1 MKKNL
6 LFRTWMLA
14 ALMLVGLSSV
24 QAQTDNYRWDFTTW
38 AASDLQSADK
48 LHGLTWTGNV
58 GIANGGF
65 RLTNGSELSIP
76 VSTGQSVQIL
86 FKSNGGSDGTRRTD
100 VAVGGATNVQTAR
113 SLNPD
118 NIVTITA
125 NATGD
130 GVITFRYTGGNGGLP
145 VITTIKRDNNVD
157 IVNHWDFSSSNNT
170 DGLYT
175 NAINYRS
182 LADGMNGYQLG
193 EGGYIVVPVSQGQI
207 VTFDV
212 ESLDGRY
219 QASYVISDQT
229 DGAGPFSGVYG
240 EVVSKYF
247 QANANGFIKIERGE
261 RNPAM
266 SGVRA
271 ITIENAPNIAFDRKT
286 CSANLV
292 ELNIDEPT
300 LSYPTGAQITYSV
313 ENTNVAKLGGEAGIG
328 DLMGINTGVTNV
340 YASVVYKGITYT
352 DSYQLTL
359 WADEAKYTITDGITY
374 TLTGNGKLANR
385 VVTEIPK
392 ITMEFGSNDVV
403 NTTIVRNEG
412 NVQSVGTILDSNGWR
427 QLWATFEN
435 GLVHPHQ
442 GSFYTFK
449 PKSNGQLTINGYLNN
464 TSQTAYLVDSEN
476 LAPLSSNFTGSVGI
490 TNNNW
495 QGASGMANWAGP
507 EITTADGR
515 VTRLAEKFEGTLDT
529 TGELMTQ
536 TISGLDNG
544 HYVVKLYANAASTH
558 ERDGYLGQ
566 NDMQDGAMDVA
577 YVFANGTTQ
586 YIPAYISTQ
595 ANEVAVYSLDVTVT
609 DGSLK
614 MGIGKSKRGTNWHMI
629 QIADLEKTDVPASYT
644 FNPVATISTGDVS
657 AMQTTVVN
665 VQAGHTYYLYGNVPS
680 TNNGAWSTY
689 EFKSFTFEPSFR
701 YETKSILLAHD
712 ATEGGQQVIG
722 AGPTEPTFEMEL
734 LGDIESATLN
744 ADGTVSNIVLK
755 DEKGGGAIVVKATIG
770 SGDYVDQIYYV
781 MTIPYVKHT
790 WDFKGNEYDEEAQ
803 GLNKDMD
810 WGVTYEVRTYDEVTR
825 ELTYLNNPVLTA
837 NEELDGNNAAYI
849 GETAGLWVDADI
861 KTFGLCASGDNLKD
875 VDVYNEYFGTSYSAE
890 EFADSLENAP
900 AFVDALLRTMLSYK
914 LEDIHE
920 NSTNLGAMKN
930 GAVMTIP
937 SLKKGTY
944 VAIKTYRHSPNTGDE
959 IHVTNVTDLD
969 GAPVTTNLM
978 TIVQSTNQGRDLY
991 NAIYGWL
998 EFIVAEDGDVT
1009 FNVVDQ
1015 KGWTHI
1021 KQIAVSDEF
1030 IDTNLLLADEGVVG
1044 KGTVLFSHKKGEGLT
1059 HKYDSNWSGA
1069 YCHQEAW
1076 HYVKYSLEDA
1086 EGTFTIASSGNGAKA
1101 RKANG
1106 QRGTISIT
1114 EDGQL
1119 NVSDGHGTVYVVQK
1133 VYSRTQSKPA
1143 ADYIDLGPYVID
1155 MERTK
1160 ITIIEGGETTQEY
1173 PYTWDFTN
1181 ISDETKQ
1188 KLTQD
1193 SEWDNTDGTYTPNR
1207 AGQETYVQNTEL
1219 ENGNDD
1225 DVKEFD
1231 GLGFITSTDDEGYS
1245 TGISNIGID
1254 TDGSDSGLKI
1264 GGNETT
1270 KIVVPDVP
1278 QGCTVYVRVEP
1289 NDNSEIGHN
1298 GEQLTETFTEGSEKV
1313 YEIPVEI
1320 DEEDPE
1326 SKTETDVIIEL
1337 KDVNVKGIAVTNIFK
1352 EARMASASETDKFYN
1367 TDCQAKDIDYS
1378 LTDYY
1383 TGHDMKAMFVKA
1395 DGISEVNTKRE
1406 TAVVTG
1412 IEVTKPVA
1420 ANTGLIVYTD
1430 ENETLFPLFVPGVN
1444 ATEREN
1450 TEGNMLVGVVYDE
1463 SKGASKSTE
1472 TLYKYEVKDNG
1483 KSVDKVKTEVI
1494 IYTGG
1499 VTPAEGETYRYLFTN
1514 QFNQVGMD
1522 DNTIDA
1528 DEPAFYRLKANG
1540 GKLKSNRAYLV
1551 LDQSVL
1557 TGTNGIKTIY
1567 LHGFT
1572 DDGELDEP
1580 TAIELVKDA
1589 NMDIDV
1595 NGTFYTLSGMKIQ
1608 GLPKTSG
1615 IYIQNGKKIMIK

>member
-1 MKKNL
+1 
-6 LFRTWMLA
+6 MLA

-1030 IDTNLLLADEGVVG
+1030 IDTNLLLADKVWLER
-1044 KGTVLFSHKKGEGLT
+1044 VLS
-1059 HKYDSNWSGA
+1059 
-1069 YCHQEAW
+1069 C
-1076 HYVKYSLEDA
+1076 
-1086 EGTFTIASSGNGAKA
+1086 
-1101 RKANG
+1101 
-1106 QRGTISIT
+1106 
-1114 EDGQL
+1114 
-1119 NVSDGHGTVYVVQK
+1119 
-1133 VYSRTQSKPA
+1133 
-1143 ADYIDLGPYVID
+1143 
-1155 MERTK
+1155 
-1160 ITIIEGGETTQEY
+1160 
-1173 PYTWDFTN
+1173 
-1181 ISDETKQ
+1181 
-1188 KLTQD
+1188 
-1193 SEWDNTDGTYTPNR
+1193 
-1207 AGQETYVQNTEL
+1207 
-1219 ENGNDD
+1219 
-1225 DVKEFD
+1225 
-1231 GLGFITSTDDEGYS
+1231 
-1245 TGISNIGID
+1245 
-1254 TDGSDSGLKI
+1254 
-1264 GGNETT
+1264 
-1270 KIVVPDVP
+1270 
-1278 QGCTVYVRVEP
+1278 
-1289 NDNSEIGHN
+1289 
-1298 GEQLTETFTEGSEKV
+1298 
-1313 YEIPVEI
+1313 
-1320 DEEDPE
+1320 
-1326 SKTETDVIIEL
+1326 
-1337 KDVNVKGIAVTNIFK
+1337 
-1352 EARMASASETDKFYN
+1352 SA
-1367 TDCQAKDIDYS
+1367 I
-1378 LTDYY
+1378 
-1383 TGHDMKAMFVKA
+1383 
-1395 DGISEVNTKRE
+1395 R
-1406 TAVVTG
+1406 
-1412 IEVTKPVA
+1412 
-1420 ANTGLIVYTD
+1420 
-1430 ENETLFPLFVPGVN
+1430 
-1444 ATEREN
+1444 
-1450 TEGNMLVGVVYDE
+1450 
-1463 SKGASKSTE
+1463 
-1472 TLYKYEVKDNG
+1472 
-1483 KSVDKVKTEVI
+1483 KVKV
-1494 IYTGG
+1494 
-1499 VTPAEGETYRYLFTN
+1499 
-1514 QFNQVGMD
+1514 
-1522 DNTIDA
+1522 
-1528 DEPAFYRLKANG
+1528 
-1540 GKLKSNRAYLV
+1540 
-1551 LDQSVL
+1551 
-1557 TGTNGIKTIY
+1557 
-1567 LHGFT
+1567 
-1572 DDGELDEP
+1572 
-1580 TAIELVKDA
+1580 
-1589 NMDIDV
+1589 
-1595 NGTFYTLSGMKIQ
+1595 
-1608 GLPKTSG
+1608 
-1615 IYIQNGKKIMIK
+1615 